1 MDRLKETIKQFY
13 RVDRREISFIKYI
26 FEGWD
31 NMAVLTTLDRFAGTV
46 MLSIAPGAESDVAAV
61 LARLENG
68 ILIEAISPPE
78 EGARKVGY

>member
-1 MDRLKETIKQFY
+1 MKDTIKQFY

-46 MLSIAPGAESDVAAV
+46 MLSIAPGAESEVAAV
-61 LARLENG
+61 LARLKND
-68 ILIEAISPPE
+68 IMIEPISPPE